1 MNLHWDNNLILIS
14 DSSLNDIIYVV
25 NPTFTKEYIA
35 KKVNQSKMSRAYDGT
50 LYLPGIVGLNN
61 IKANDYCNVVLQVRK
76 CSKSSIPIC
85 LCVSVYVHTC
95 ILACLPAFV
104 NKYIAVKK
112 FQSCC
117 IVMCAHQF
125 YNKHVFFPWTM

>member
-1 MNLHWDNNLILIS
+1 MHSDANLISIS

-61 IKANDYCNVVLQVRK
+61 IKANDYCNVVLQVRL
-76 CSKSSIPIC
+76 CLKSSIPIFAC
-85 LCVSVYVHTC
+85 MPT
-95 ILACLPAFV
+95 CLPAC
-104 NKYIAVKK
+104 KCEQA
-112 FQSCC
+112 
-117 IVMCAHQF
+117 
-125 YNKHVFFPWTM
+125 